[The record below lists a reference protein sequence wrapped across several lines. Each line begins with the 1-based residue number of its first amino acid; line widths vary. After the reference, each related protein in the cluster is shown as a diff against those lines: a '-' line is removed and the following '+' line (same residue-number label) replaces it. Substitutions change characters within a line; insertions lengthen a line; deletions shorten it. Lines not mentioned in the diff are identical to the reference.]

1 MDDRHLGAVD
11 AAHGQAERSQQR
23 QLAELLLLRRREREH
38 VRLQARHRCVRL
50 LRLAEEPR
58 HARPG
63 RAHVQ
68 PSGRLIPRATRGC
81 DAIHTWTIDT
91 TAPTTTIT
99 QKPGE
104 LSNSRAPTFAFTAS
118 EPGSFSCRL
127 DGEPF
132 AACEA
137 TKLYSGLADGS
148 HTFTVRT
155 TDPAG
160 NVGVPTS
167 HTWTIDATV
176 PTPTISQKPGD
187 PSNDSSPTFA
197 FSANEPATYQ
207 CKLDAPAAAACT
219 TPKLYI
225 NIAQGQHTFVVTAT
239 DAAGNAGQATFSWRI
254 DTTPPTA
261 TITHKPLNPSK
272 TSSSAFAFTSNES
285 GVVFAC
291 RIEGGGYEPC
301 DSPKSY
307 TLTNGPHDFA
317 VRATDPAGNIGA
329 AETYTWTIDTVA
341 PTTALTAKPPN
352 PSNSRSPSF
361 SFNASEAASFI
372 CRLDGNE
379 APCTSPAAYDGLA
392 DGPHAFAVRATDAAG
407 NTGAETSHSWTIE
420 TRAPTAA
427 LTSGPSAL
435 TNTSAASFAFAADE
449 PASFDCKVDDR
460 GFEPCSSPATYHGL
474 VDGGHAFTVRAR
486 DAVGNVSAQVAHSW
500 TIDTTAPETTLVSA
514 PKSGTA
520 SSATFA
526 FSASEGGRF
535 ACRLD
540 GGAFALCG
548 SPKSYSGLS
557 RATHQFEVR
566 AIDAAGNADATPAV
580 HGWTIQA
587 PVVKAVKSAL
597 LAPRAGARVTR
608 PPVLSWRRAS
618 RARYYNVQIY
628 RGRRKVLTAWPTRT
642 RLQLK
647 TQWKNLGRKE
657 RLTRGSYRW
666 YVWPGYGAP
675 SARRYGQLLGQST
688 FVVTRRSGR

>member
-1 MDDRHLGAVD
+1 M
-11 AAHGQAERSQQR
+11 
-23 QLAELLLLRRREREH
+23 
-38 VRLQARHRCVRL
+38 
-50 LRLAEEPR
+50 
-58 HARPG
+58 
-63 RAHVQ
+63 
-68 PSGRLIPRATRGC
+68 
-81 DAIHTWTIDT
+81 
-91 TAPTTTIT
+91 
-99 QKPGE
+99 
-104 LSNSRAPTFAFTAS
+104 
-118 EPGSFSCRL
+118 
-127 DGEPF
+127 
-132 AACEA
+132 
-137 TKLYSGLADGS
+137 
-148 HTFTVRT
+148 
-155 TDPAG
+155 
-160 NVGVPTS
+160 
-167 HTWTIDATV
+167 
-176 PTPTISQKPGD
+176 
-187 PSNDSSPTFA
+187 
-197 FSANEPATYQ
+197 TYQ
-207 CKLDAPAAAACT
+207 CKLDAQPAAACT
-219 TPKLYI
+219 TPKLYT
-225 NIAQGQHTFVVTAT
+225 NVAQGQHTFVVIAT
-239 DAAGNAGQATFSWRI
+239 DTAGNVGQATFNWRI

-272 TSSSAFAFTSNES
+272 TTSSAFAFTSNES

-341 PTTALTAKPPN
+341 PTTAITAKPAH
-352 PSNSRSPSF
+352 PSNNRSPSF
-361 SFNASEAASFI
+361 SFTGSEDATFV
-372 CRLDGNE
+372 CRLDGTG
-379 APCTSPAAYDGLA
+379 AACTSPAGYSGLA
-392 DGPHAFAVRATDAAG
+392 DGPHVFSVEATDAAG
-407 NTGAETSHSWTIE
+407 NTGPEASHSWTIE

-427 LTSGPSAL
+427 LTSGPSGL
-435 TNTSAASFAFAADE
+435 TNTSAASFAFSADE

-460 GFEPCSSPATYHGL
+460 GYEPCTSPATYHGL
-474 VDGGHAFTVRAR
+474 VDGAHTFLVRAW

-500 TIDTTAPETTLVSA
+500 TIDTAAPETTLVSA

-647 TQWKNLGRKE
+647 AQWKNLGRKE
-657 RLTRGSYRW
+657 RLTAGSYRW

-688 FVVTRRSGR
+688 FVVARRSGR